1 MVKRRNKNT
10 FTWPWQGEGW
20 QAEHKS
26 LMPFEWVVIA
36 YIAFTLLIVLFTST
50 KLTNPETM
58 IWERVR
64 VGATIIALW
73 IVYRLLPCRFTMF
86 VRVAA
91 QMGMLAWW
99 YPDTYEI
106 NRMFP
111 NLDHVFATW
120 EQQLFGFQPALE
132 FARAFPSSIVSELM
146 DCGYVSYFP
155 MIAVVTLY
163 YFFKRYEDFGKA
175 AFIILGAFFSYYVIF
190 DLLPVA
196 GPTFYYKAIGL
207 HNAAHGIFPNV
218 GDYFN
223 SHQACL
229 PSPGDVHGVFY
240 NLVEDAKAAGER
252 PTAAFPSSH
261 VGVSTICMLLAWR
274 SGNRKLLFTLL
285 PFYVFLCMATVY
297 IQAHYAIDAIA
308 GLITGVVLYAVLNFI
323 SNRISTPGVSR
334 RNGR

>member
-1 MVKRRNKNT
+1 
-10 FTWPWQGEGW
+10 
-20 QAEHKS
+20 
-26 LMPFEWVVIA
+26 
-36 YIAFTLLIVLFTST
+36 
-50 KLTNPETM
+50 
-58 IWERVR
+58 
-64 VGATIIALW
+64 
-73 IVYRLLPCRFTMF
+73 MF

-111 NLDHVFATW
+111 NLDHVVASW

-132 FARAFPSSIVSELM
+132 FARAFPSPIVSELM

-229 PSPGDVHGVFY
+229 PSPGDVHGIFY

-308 GLITGVVLYAVLNFI
+308 GLITGVALYAVLNFI

-334 RNGR
+334 KNRR

>member
-132 FARAFPSSIVSELM
+132 FSRAFPSPIVSELM

-175 AFIILGAFFSYYVIF
+175 AFIIL
-190 DLLPVA
+190 
-196 GPTFYYKAIGL
+196 
-207 HNAAHGIFPNV
+207 
-218 GDYFN
+218 
-223 SHQACL
+223 
-229 PSPGDVHGVFY
+229 
-240 NLVEDAKAAGER
+240 
-252 PTAAFPSSH
+252 
-261 VGVSTICMLLAWR
+261 
-274 SGNRKLLFTLL
+274 
-285 PFYVFLCMATVY
+285 
-297 IQAHYAIDAIA
+297 
-308 GLITGVVLYAVLNFI
+308 
-323 SNRISTPGVSR
+323 
-334 RNGR
+334 